1 MRTRI
6 AIGTLALALVGPAAL
21 VAPAEATLPP
31 EHGYVTSSVTLP
43 FDASQARALG
53 RDLTGDGKADNAL
66 ASVFAALVSQG
77 LDLTQAWNGDVRA
90 GRIVMLHSL
99 RTRSLAT
106 DRNATWQLWYG
117 VPVTNP
123 NLTGTGTFHAGSTRS
138 ARVPAKIV
146 DHHLSTSPTTLPI
159 RMDLGGGLFT
169 MPMIVGRA
177 FATCYAKCFG
187 GRINGAFRS
196 TTISAVLDPQLAKL
210 LQALVDRD
218 CPADPAP
225 RTCVSQSAGANVEA
239 IFDTA
244 PQDFVITADE
254 VRTNDLI
261 KALLAPDVDLFKA
274 DGTRGQDGKKDSL
287 SFGFGFSAVKA
298 TIVH

>member
-1 MRTRI
+1 MRARI
-6 AIGTLALALVGPAAL
+6 AVGTLALALVGPASL

-31 EHGYVTSSVTLP
+31 EHGFVTSAIVLP
-43 FDASQARALG
+43 FDATQARALG

-66 ASVFAALVSQG
+66 ANVFAALVAQG
-77 LDLTQAWNGDVRA
+77 LDLTQTWNSDVRN

-99 RTRSLAT
+99 RTRSLTT
-106 DRNATWQLWYG
+106 DRQATWQLWYG

-123 NLTGTGTFHAGSTRS
+123 NLSGTGTFRAGSTHS

-146 DHHLSTSPTTLPI
+146 NHHLSTTATTIPI
-159 RMDLGGGLFT
+159 RMDIGGGPFT
-169 MPMIVGRA
+169 MPMVVGRA
-177 FATCYAKCFG
+177 FATCYAKCLG

-196 TTISAVLDPQLAKL
+196 TTISSVLDPQLATL

-218 CPADPAP
+218 CVGPAP
-225 RTCVSQSAGANVEA
+225 GTCTSGSEGSTAEQ
-239 IFDTA
+239 IFDA
-244 PQDFVITADE
+244 NQDLVITADE
-254 VRTNDLI
+254 VRGNNLI

-274 DGTRGQDGKKDSL
+274 DGTRGTDGKRDSI

-298 TIVH
+298 RITH